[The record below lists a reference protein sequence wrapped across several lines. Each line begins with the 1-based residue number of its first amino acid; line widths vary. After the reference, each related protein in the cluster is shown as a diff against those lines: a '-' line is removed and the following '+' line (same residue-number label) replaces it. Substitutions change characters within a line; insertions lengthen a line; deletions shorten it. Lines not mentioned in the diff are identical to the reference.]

1 MIPDN
6 LRYHKEHEW
15 VRVEGKQAVIGIS
28 DHAQEA
34 LGDIVFFQLP
44 QIGAK
49 VKAGQEIGEVE
60 STKATSSIY
69 TPISGTVSKVN
80 VALNEKPELA
90 NKDPYGGGWVAHR
103 NGQPRRSQR
112 ADGREGLRG
121 VPRQRSEVRFW
132 GEHARHN
139 THRHHRSRDRRLRG
153 SHSRG
158 PARRAGHPRRERGC
172 GRLVPELGLHSQQ
185 VAAGLRGTRSED

>member
-15 VRVEGKQAVIGIS
+15 VKVEGKQAVIGIS

-90 NKDPYGGGWVAHR
+90 NKDPYGEGWVAVVEMANPAEV
-103 NGQPRRSQR
+103 NGLMDAKAYAAYLGKEAKQ
-112 ADGREGLRG
+112 G
-121 VPRQRSEVRFW
+121 FW
-132 GEHARHN
+132 SGMPDTTRIAII
-139 THRHHRSRDRRLRG
+139 G
-153 SHSRG
+153 AAPG
-158 PARRAGHPRRERGC
+158 GY
-172 GRLVPELGLHSQQ
+172 
-185 VAAGLRGTRSED
+185 VAAIRAAQPGAQGALGQS